1 MERNGWFDDS
11 YMWSSTPFLLQKTD
25 RGGREMGGQLL
36 HGPLLHSALSDRKA
50 HRARREMSGQLLQ
63 DVKKG
68 WHSTL
73 EWLWMQSLMAFK
85 GRRWGP
91 WIDKYSERMLYIAIT
106 ASALAP

>member
-68 WHSTL
+68 VAL
-73 EWLWMQSLMAFK
+73 NIRMAM
-85 GRRWGP
+85 
-91 WIDKYSERMLYIAIT
+91 DAIT
-106 ASALAP
+106 HGIQGKEMGAMD

>member
-1 MERNGWFDDS
+1 MDGLMIPTCGHLPLSF
-11 YMWSSTPFLLQKTD
+11 YKKTD

-63 DVKKG
+63 EVKKG

-73 EWLWMQSLMAFK
+73 EWLWM
-85 GRRWGP
+85 
-91 WIDKYSERMLYIAIT
+91 
-106 ASALAP
+106 

>member
-1 MERNGWFDDS
+1 MERSGWFDDS

-63 DVKKG
+63 EVKKG
-68 WHSTL
+68 GTQHWNGYGCNHSWHSR
-73 EWLWMQSLMAFK
+73 EGW
-85 GRRWGP
+85 RP